1 MFDKFAVSCF
11 TTYYKA
17 KASAKAKIEKLTS
30 GEDGMETLETII
42 IVAIAVVVAG
52 FIINFLTKGKF
63 GDSNSNQ
70 GLIGYM
76 FEKIGKSI
84 SEIFGV
90 NTNVNPGTP
99 AESSVGA

>member
-1 MFDKFAVSCF
+1 MIDKFAVSCM

-17 KASAKAKIEKLTS
+17 KAKFEKLCK

-42 IVAIAVVVAG
+42 LIAIAVIVAS

-63 GDSNSNQ
+63 EGSDK

-76 FEKIGKSI
+76 FNKIGDSI
-84 SEIFGV
+84 KTFFTTDTS
-90 NTNVNPGTP
+90 VNPT
-99 AESSVGA
+99 E

>member
-11 TTYYKA
+11 TNYYKA
-17 KASAKAKIEKLTS
+17 KAKFKKMTS

-52 FIINFLTKGKF
+52 FIINFLTRGSF
-63 GDSNSNQ
+63 GEEGNEQ
-70 GLIGYM
+70 GLVGYM
-76 FEKIGKSI
+76 FKKIGAAI
-84 SEIFGV
+84 TDIFRDANGA
-90 NTNVNPGTP
+90 TGAP

>member
-52 FIINFLTKGKF
+52 FIINFLTRGKF
-63 GDSNSNQ
+63 GDSDSNQ
-70 GLIGYM
+70 GLVGYM
-76 FEKIGKSI
+76 FDKIGAAI
-84 SEIFGV
+84 TDIFKDA
-90 NTNVNPGTP
+90 NGTTAAP
-99 AESSVGA
+99 AESSVV

>member
-52 FIINFLTKGKF
+52 FIINFLTKGQF
-63 GDSNSNQ
+63 GEEGNNQ

-76 FEKIGKSI
+76 FSKIGNAIKD
-84 SEIFGV
+84 IFNV
-90 NTNVNPGTP
+90 DTNVNPTGT
-99 AESSVGA
+99 

>member
-17 KASAKAKIEKLTS
+17 KAKIEKLGKS
-30 GEDGMETLETII
+30 EDGMETLETII
-42 IVAIAVVVAG
+42 LIGIAVILAG

-63 GDSNSNQ
+63 GDSGNEQ

-76 FEKIGKSI
+76 FEKIGKQI
-84 SEIFGV
+84 SDIFGTK
-90 NTNVNPGTP
+90 TN
-99 AESSVGA
+99 SVQGMGGKKS